1 MHLSISNVPQAY
13 LKMVKTSKDS
23 SKDKT
28 ISIRLSQTML
38 EALDARAVLDEKDRT
53 QVIREAIAQY
63 LDLPEESLEDTLK
76 VLEREQS
83 SLTRQ
88 VTKLQNRLNE
98 EIKRTDSLEVRL
110 AELNRIL
117 AIFLGQL
124 K

>member
-1 MHLSISNVPQAY
+1 
-13 LKMVKTSKDS
+13 MVKTSKDS

-63 LDLPEESLEDTLK
+63 LDLPEESVEDRFK

-83 SLTRQ
+83 ALTKQ
-88 VTKLQNRLNE
+88 LSKLHNRVNE
-98 EIKRTDSLEVRL
+98 EIKRIDYLEMRL

-117 AIFLGQL
+117 VVFLERL